1 MVMVYESGCVV
12 KTPMNE
18 LLDKTERQKYKRC
31 NSEKLVFACPCT
43 PKDALFTIMKDTNGN
58 ECYRLD
64 DVANL
69 KTGRMVDKGE
79 SVSTVANYGVVICD
93 IIPAQYTSNFK
104 HIHNL
109 KNTTLGN
116 MLTMQ
121 WGKEELTTLDKL
133 GILPLE

>member
-1 MVMVYESGCVV
+1 
-12 KTPMNE
+12 
-18 LLDKTERQKYKRC
+18 
-31 NSEKLVFACPCT
+31 
-43 PKDALFTIMKDTNGN
+43 MKDTNGN